1 MADPLARILNLPAP
15 DLLIGSVAV
24 VTVWGWL
31 FTPLQR
37 ALVLIP
43 FRVRYRGEVH
53 RLATAGWVHVGLVHL
68 LCNMFTLHFFAWESM
83 HILGL
88 TRFLF
93 LYLTAVVVS
102 FIPTTLRHQNDPG
115 YASLG
120 ASGAVMAVVFSA
132 ILLNPKLRLDLLVV
146 SVPGVLFAAFYLAYS
161 ISHSLSSTERVNH
174 DAHAAGAIYGAL
186 LSYLFEPTRVER
198 SLRILRDVL

>member
-24 VTVWGWL
+24 VTLWGWL
-31 FTPLQR
+31 FKPLQR
-37 ALVLIP
+37 ALVLSP
-43 FRVRYRGEVH
+43 FRVRYRGEVY
-53 RLATAGWVHVGLVHL
+53 RLATAGWVHVGLLHL
-68 LCNMFTLHFFAWESM
+68 VCNMFTLHFFAGESM
-83 HILGL
+83 QVLGV

-102 FIPTTLRHQNDPG
+102 FIPTTLRYQNDPG
-115 YASLG
+115 YTSLG

-132 ILLNPKLRLDLLVV
+132 ILLHPKLKLYVLFFP
-146 SVPGVLFAAFYLAYS
+146 VPGAMFAALYLAYS
-161 ISHSLSSTERVNH
+161 ITHSLSSAERVNH
-174 DAHAAGAIYGAL
+174 EAHAAGAIYGAL

-198 SLRILRDVL
+198 ALRTLW